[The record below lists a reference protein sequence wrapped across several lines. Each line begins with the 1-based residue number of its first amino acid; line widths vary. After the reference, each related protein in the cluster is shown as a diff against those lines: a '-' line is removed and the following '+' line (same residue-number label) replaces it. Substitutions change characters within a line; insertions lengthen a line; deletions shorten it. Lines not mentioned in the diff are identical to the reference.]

1 MIYSVIRTLKLS
13 SYLQQNFLTIR
24 KNKFKKIT
32 IIEIEDISSNII
44 NKKIRNISILSRYV
58 FIFVLSFIKNLP
70 SFDLNYQNKK
80 KMIISIKQTLNF
92 YQFKSI

>member
-24 KNKFKKIT
+24 KNKLKKIT

-44 NKKIRNISILSRYV
+44 NKKNSKYFDPFTLYV
-58 FIFVLSFIKNLP
+58 YICAFIHQKFT
-70 SFDLNYQNKK
+70 SFDLNYQNQKK
-80 KMIISIKQTLNF
+80 KK
-92 YQFKSI
+92 